1 LGQEATLFY
10 LDLRGAIPP
19 LPQYAFMAWCS
30 FKAQGHTHTHTHI
43 EFILR
48 SLYTMG
54 PDSPTSKVTGY
65 GLDDWGSYPSKI
77 IFLLAIM
84 NTPAPTQAEK
94 GPFPI

>member
-1 LGQEATLFY
+1 
-10 LDLRGAIPP
+10 
-19 LPQYAFMAWCS
+19 
-30 FKAQGHTHTHTHI
+30 
-43 EFILR
+43 
-48 SLYTMG
+48 MG

-94 GPFPI
+94 GPFPIWQFISISAEIKNTWRFTSMSYALTQVQPCLWTYLEAGFL